1 MLRGTNG
8 RNRLSEPDSSPTC
21 SDSWSSC
28 THSCRGSERKALIEE
43 KAISY
48 QKRLRRWEARELRMA
63 KQHAQRKQQEE
74 ARLLQQIKA
83 AREARAFLESY
94 DDRLDDV
101 AFYNGVAMLR
111 KLFDRSQEKLSDDQD
126 RLEEETELKELREK
140 LQEESKASAL
150 RERQRTAAI
159 NRVHAWKARCPA
171 AESAASSR
179 CLHLAGGASA
189 EVLQSPPISRAL
201 CDAASAHPAATPAGI
216 PNGYALKE
224 LPATANQSSKERA
237 SVSAAPS
244 YDALLP
250 VPYSPTM
257 PSDPR
262 TGARSSATSSG
273 SSRSENPRKKIRVVC
288 DASISGE
295 SISSGEV
302 DLVVFGT
309 RRTRV
314 ANSTDAAKQP
324 GAEEPDV
331 CQEKD
336 EMQRLLN
343 ETLNA
348 VSSDDEDDVVDEHRN
363 NGQVNGVE
371 VDAESSKRQRN
382 GTASCDL
389 PAAGMT
395 SQEKRKYIESLIPAR
410 RDDLFR
416 YKVERNL
423 MDKSMVQGHILPWIC
438 KKMAKLTGKRQPVLE
453 KCLRDMLRKGSS
465 PAEMLVHVFPVLH
478 ENSEPFVV
486 RLWRLV
492 IYKTECKK
500 LGLLR

>member
-1 MLRGTNG
+1 MWWPTAPFFI
-8 RNRLSEPDSSPTC
+8 LSEPDSSPTC

-244 YDALLP
+244 
-250 VPYSPTM
+250 S
-257 PSDPR
+257 
-262 TGARSSATSSG
+262 
-273 SSRSENPRKKIRVVC
+273 
-288 DASISGE
+288 
-295 SISSGEV
+295 
-302 DLVVFGT
+302 
-309 RRTRV
+309 
-314 ANSTDAAKQP
+314 AKQP

>member
-1 MLRGTNG
+1 MWWPTAPFFI
-8 RNRLSEPDSSPTC
+8 LSEPDSSPTC

-273 SSRSENPRKKIRVVC
+273 SSR
-288 DASISGE
+288 
-295 SISSGEV
+295 
-302 DLVVFGT
+302 T
-309 RRTRV
+309 
-314 ANSTDAAKQP
+314 AKQP